1 MHFDFAAKH
10 QSLQQS
16 LSSQS
21 SPRVHKTLIGH
32 TPQSAL
38 YGGNGAPII
47 SSHGVLIA
55 INVHDVMERLNPEVQ
70 AEFRDGT
77 FVSSI
82 AAASEDSDQD
92 TFWARDT
99 HGSCYEF
106 VDMVSR
112 PV

>member
-1 MHFDFAAKH
+1 
-10 QSLQQS
+10 
-16 LSSQS
+16 
-21 SPRVHKTLIGH
+21 
-32 TPQSAL
+32 
-38 YGGNGAPII
+38 
-47 SSHGVLIA
+47 
-55 INVHDVMERLNPEVQ
+55 MERLNPEVQ

-92 TFWARDT
+92 TFWVRDT

-112 PV
+112 HACLYRHSASVIS